1 MDYDCNGEREYCE
14 DLLGFRVEEVR
25 TMRDRTIDEQCGYGT
40 QACAKLNF
48 TTGVC
53 TIYMPRRVS
62 INVRYHERNHC
73 RGWQHAPGGHYTW
86 FPMEI
91 PKEAMTA

>member
-1 MDYDCNGEREYCE
+1 MDYDCNGEREYCA

-25 TMRDRTIDEQCGYGT
+25 TALDGEINEQCGHGV

-53 TIYMPRRVS
+53 TIYMPRRVNV
-62 INVRYHERNHC
+62 NVRRHERNHC
-73 RGWQHAPGGHYTW
+73 KGWQHKPGQNHTW

-91 PKEAMTA
+91 PKEAMS